1 MTTTLIDNIGVLV
14 TNDPSNGDGSALGVV
29 RDAAMVIE
37 TDRVTWVGRRVHAPA
52 ADARVDL
59 DRQTVVPG
67 FVDSHSHLIFASD
80 RADEFASRMAG
91 TPYTAGGIAATMIA
105 TREASD
111 SSLRSNASR
120 LLAEMTSSGTTT
132 VEIKSGYGLTTD
144 DEVRGLAIA
153 QSLTSESTY
162 LGAHVV
168 PIEYQGRRD
177 DYVSLV
183 AGPMLDACAP
193 GTRWIDV
200 FCDHGAFTVDEA
212 RTILRAGIARGL
224 LPRLHAHQLE
234 RTGAVQLGVE
244 LDAASVDH
252 CNHMSDADVE
262 ALAGSDTVATV
273 LPGADFSTRSPYA
286 DARRMIDAG
295 VVVALATDCNPGS
308 SYTTSMPFCI
318 AVAVRDMHLTPGE
331 ALWAATAGGARALRR
346 DDVGVLSVGKRADFA
361 VLAAPSYVHLAY
373 RPGVALVTATWKSA
387 P

>member
-1 MTTTLIDNIGVLV
+1 MTTTLVDNIGLLV
-14 TNDPSNGDGSALGVV
+14 TNDPGNGDESPLGVV

-37 TDRVTWVGRRVHAPA
+37 AERVVWVGRRAHAPA

-91 TPYTAGGIAATMIA
+91 TPYTAGGIAATLIA

-111 SSLRSNASR
+111 DTLRSNASR
-120 LLAEMTSSGTTT
+120 LLAEMVSSGTTT

-144 DEVRGLAIA
+144 DEVRGVAIA
-153 QSLTSESTY
+153 QALTPESTF

-168 PIEYQGRRD
+168 PVEYQGRRD
-177 DYVSLV
+177 DYVALV
-183 AGPMLDACAP
+183 AGPMLDACAA

-200 FCDHGAFTVDEA
+200 FCDRGAFSVDEA
-212 RTILRAGIARGL
+212 RTILQAGVARGL

-244 LDAASVDH
+244 IDAASVDH
-252 CNHMSDADVE
+252 CNHMTDADVE
-262 ALAGSDTVATV
+262 ALAGSATVATV
-273 LPGADFSTRSPYA
+273 LPGADFSTRSVYA
-286 DARRMIDAG
+286 DARRLIDAG

-318 AVAVRDMHLTPGE
+318 AVAVRDMHMTPAE

-346 DDVGVLSVGKRADFA
+346 DDIGVLAVGKRADFA
-361 VLAAPSYVHLAY
+361 VIAAPSYVHLAY
-373 RPGVALVTATWKSA
+373 RPGVALVTATWKSV